1 MFVTQEGDG
10 MKEIHTLNS
19 SEIEALTASFSKIR
33 FAISEPE
40 ASIHKNVMRK
50 ALMVLSVLFVVFVLP
65 STANAHRGARNE
77 PDTCRFSVG
86 DEVIHFSAYTPG
98 FSGGKSYCHGIP
110 YIGLTDLVFDYE
122 GKKLRNTSVEFE
134 ITKEPE
140 GTRIYYHK
148 PEKIKKGSVDA
159 KIDFAKFGAGDYLA
173 HVTILYQ
180 GEKLDSHLPFSI
192 GVDAEDSGL
201 PFFVKLVLIILAI
214 AIISMVIMSRFTKK
228 QSTSA
233 DEPD

>member
-1 MFVTQEGDG
+1 

-86 DEVIHFSAYTPG
+86 DEVIHFSAYTPS

-159 KIDFAKFGAGDYLA
+159 KVDFAKFGAGDYLA

-201 PFFVKLVLIILAI
+201 PFIVKLVLIILAI
-214 AIISMVIMSRFTKK
+214 AIISMVIMSRITKK